1 VSPKRTDSV
10 TIIQVAERAGVS
22 TATAGR
28 VLGGYGYSSDP
39 VRDRVHAAA
48 EALGYRPNGLARG
61 LITGKTRTIG
71 VVAGDISS
79 DFYASAMRGI
89 ADVARGEGVGAI
101 LTNSDENLERERE
114 AVQLLLE
121 KRVDGLIVSPC
132 DLANSGHLRA
142 AVAAQCPLVQIDRIA
157 EGVPADSVT
166 VDNRGAAWD
175 VVTRLLTAGHTRIAF
190 VAELESTSFGD
201 VPQFAAA
208 AASSRLEPQFLYPS
222 WQRLLGYLDA
232 HREAGVPVDLDVV
245 VRVGAY
251 SADAATSAV
260 LELLNRDGSA
270 RPTAL
275 FAGDGMM
282 STGAMAAISQL
293 GVSIPEDLS
302 FVCFDDLDWMSFV
315 GSGITTVVQPVHEM
329 GRRAA
334 EFLLA
339 RIAGDTSEYRHAVLP
354 AQLAERG
361 SIAPPRTSAGGG
373 ATDSRTTSVA
383 GNVL

>member
-1 VSPKRTDSV
+1 MSPKRTDSV

-101 LTNSDENLERERE
+101 LTNSDENLDRERE

-132 DLANSGHLRA
+132 DLGNFSHLRA
-142 AVAAQCPLVQIDRIA
+142 AVASKCPVVQIDRIA
-157 EGVPADSVT
+157 EGLPADSVT
-166 VDNRGAAWD
+166 VDNRGAARD
-175 VVTRLLTAGHTRIAF
+175 VVTRLLAAGHTRIAF

-201 VPQFAAA
+201 IPQFAAA
-208 AASSRLEPQFLYPS
+208 AASSSLEPQLLYPS

-232 HREAGVPVDLDVV
+232 HRDAGATVDLSLII
-245 VRVGAY
+245 RVGTY
-251 SADAATSAV
+251 SVDAATSAV
-260 LELLNRDGSA
+260 LELLNREASA

-282 STGAMAAISQL
+282 STGAMAAISRL
-293 GVSIPEDLS
+293 RVSIPEELS

-339 RIAGDTSEYRHAVLP
+339 RIEGDTSEYRHAVLP

-383 GNVL
+383 GKVL